1 MNARESGYKRT
12 PESNTPQS
20 RTLYRALEILGGV
33 APLAKALKVPVETLA
48 RWLDGSAVPPVGAY
62 LIALDVVAG
71 VYYLE
76 S

>member
-1 MNARESGYKRT
+1 MDARESGYEGT

-20 RTLYRALEILGGV
+20 RTLYRALEVLGGV

-48 RWLDGSAVPPVGAY
+48 RWLDGDAVPPVGAY

-71 VYYLE
+71 VYYLA

>member
-1 MNARESGYKRT
+1 MAARESGYERT

-20 RTLYRALEILGGV
+20 RTLYRALEVLGGV

-48 RWLDGSAVPPVGAY
+48 RWLDGNAVPPVGAY

-71 VYYLE
+71 VYYLG

>member
-1 MNARESGYKRT
+1 MDARESGYERT

-62 LIALDVVAG
+62 LTALDVVAG

>member
-1 MNARESGYKRT
+1 MDARESGYERT

-20 RTLYRALEILGGV
+20 RTLYRALEVLGGV

-48 RWLDGSAVPPVGAY
+48 RWLDGDAVPPVGAY

-71 VYYLE
+71 VYYLA

>member
-1 MNARESGYKRT
+1 MDPRESGYERT

-20 RTLYRALEILGGV
+20 RTLYRALEVLGGV

-48 RWLDGSAVPPVGAY
+48 RWLDGDAVPPVGAY

-71 VYYLE
+71 VYYLA

>member
-1 MNARESGYKRT
+1 MDAGESGYKRP

-48 RWLDGSAVPPVGAY
+48 RWLDGNAVPPVGAY
-62 LIALDVVAG
+62 LTALDVVAG
-71 VYYLE
+71 VYYFG

>member
-1 MNARESGYKRT
+1 MDAGESGYKRA

-20 RTLYRALEILGGV
+20 RTLCRALEILGGV
-33 APLAKALKVPVETLA
+33 APLARALKVPVETLA
-48 RWLDGSAVPPVGAY
+48 PWLDGNAVPPAGAY

-71 VYYLE
+71 VYYLG

>member
-1 MNARESGYKRT
+1 MDARESGYKPS

-20 RTLYRALEILGGV
+20 RTLCRALGLLGGV
-33 APLAKALKVPVETLA
+33 APLAKALKVPVETLG
-48 RWLDGSAVPPVGAY
+48 RWLDGNVVPPAGAY

-71 VYYLE
+71 VYYLG

>member
-1 MNARESGYKRT
+1 MAARESGYERT

-20 RTLYRALEILGGV
+20 RTLYRALEVLGGV

-48 RWLDGSAVPPVGAY
+48 RWLDGDAVPPVGAY

-71 VYYLE
+71 VYYLA

>member
-1 MNARESGYKRT
+1 MDARESGYERA
-12 PESNTPQS
+12 PESTTPQS
-20 RTLYRALEILGGV
+20 RTLYRALEVLGGV

-48 RWLDGSAVPPVGAY
+48 RWLDGDAVPPVGAY

-71 VYYLE
+71 VYYLA

>member
-1 MNARESGYKRT
+1 MDAGESGYKRT

-48 RWLDGSAVPPVGAY
+48 RSPAGSTAMPFRP
-62 LIALDVVAG
+62 
-71 VYYLE
+71 
-76 S
+76 

>member
-1 MNARESGYKRT
+1 MDASESGYERI
-12 PESNTPQS
+12 PESNTPQA
-20 RTLYRALEILGGV
+20 RTLYRAVGILGGV

-48 RWLDGSAVPPVGAY
+48 RWLDGNAVPPVGAY

-71 VYYLE
+71 AYSLG

>member
-1 MNARESGYKRT
+1 MDARESGYERT

-20 RTLYRALEILGGV
+20 RTLYRALEVLGGV

>member
-1 MNARESGYKRT
+1 MDARESGYERT

-20 RTLYRALEILGGV
+20 RTLYRALEVRGGV

-48 RWLDGSAVPPVGAY
+48 RWLDGDAVPPVGAY

-71 VYYLE
+71 VYYLA

>member
-1 MNARESGYKRT
+1 MDARESGYKRT

-20 RTLYRALEILGGV
+20 RTLCRALGLLGGEV
-33 APLAKALKVPVETLA
+33 PLAKALKVPVETLA
-48 RWLDGSAVPPVGAY
+48 RWLDGNAVPPAGAY

-71 VYYLE
+71 VYYLR

>member
-1 MNARESGYKRT
+1 MAARESGYERT

-20 RTLYRALEILGGV
+20 RTLYRALEVLGGV